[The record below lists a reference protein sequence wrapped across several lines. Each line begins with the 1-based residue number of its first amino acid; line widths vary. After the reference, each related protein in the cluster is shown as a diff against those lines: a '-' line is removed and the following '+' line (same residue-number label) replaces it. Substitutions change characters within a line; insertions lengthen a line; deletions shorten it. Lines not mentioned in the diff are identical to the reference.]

1 MSHLLAGL
9 TLGFA
14 AGLSPGPL
22 MTLVIS
28 RTLEFG
34 LAAGLRVAMAPLITD
49 APIVV
54 LTVLFVSTLPP
65 GVETALTL
73 AGAVFVLYLA
83 WEIAHDARRATLFQ
97 AQAAARSSASADVW
111 RGVMVNFLSPNP
123 WLFWISVGAPLF
135 MRAWQVRPALAV
147 VFLTSF
153 YALLVGSK
161 MLTALAVA
169 GGRRYLNDAWYR
181 RLLFAS
187 ALLLAFFGL
196 RLLWQVL
203 QKGIG

>member
-1 MSHLLAGL
+1 
-9 TLGFA
+9 
-14 AGLSPGPL
+14 
-22 MTLVIS
+22 
-28 RTLEFG
+28 
-34 LAAGLRVAMAPLITD
+34 
-49 APIVV
+49 
-54 LTVLFVSTLPP
+54 
-65 GVETALTL
+65 
-73 AGAVFVLYLA
+73 
-83 WEIAHDARRATLFQ
+83 
-97 AQAAARSSASADVW
+97 
-111 RGVMVNFLSPNP
+111 MVNFLSPTP

-135 MRAWQVRPALAV
+135 TRAWQIRPALAV